1 MSEASSTGI
10 NLPGWLI
17 VIGHVVITG
26 ALPLLLVLIN
36 ARLLM
41 TPVFMRL
48 EYTRPGFPPDT
59 YGFTTEDRLN
69 YGGKGLAY
77 LFNNQDISYLG
88 DLTFSDGSP
97 LFQERE
103 LSHMHDVKIVT
114 RGLVRFG
121 FGLMGIWLVF
131 VILLALDQAA
141 HPTLFRALLF
151 GSFLT
156 AALIVLGLV
165 AVATSFNWLF
175 TQFHHLFFEGDSW
188 LFLYSDTL
196 IRLYP
201 ERFWV
206 DAFALMFGGALLEAV
221 VLGGV
226 MWRLLR
232 R

>member
-1 MSEASSTGI
+1 MS
-10 NLPGWLI
+10 
-17 VIGHVVITG
+17 
-26 ALPLLLVLIN
+26 
-36 ARLLM
+36 
-41 TPVFMRL
+41 
-48 EYTRPGFPPDT
+48 
-59 YGFTTEDRLN
+59 
-69 YGGKGLAY
+69 
-77 LFNNQDISYLG
+77 
-88 DLTFSDGSP
+88 
-97 LFQERE
+97 
-103 LSHMHDVKIVT
+103 DVRNVT

-121 FGLMGIWLVF
+121 FTLMGIWTVF
-131 VILLALDQAA
+131 VVLLALDPAA
-141 HPTLFRALLF
+141 RSTLYRALLF

-175 TQFHHLFFEGDSW
+175 TQFHALFFEGDSW
-188 LFLYSDTL
+188 LFRYSDTL

-206 DAFALMFGGALLEAV
+206 DAFALMFGGTLLEAV